1 MGGVSC
7 FRKDFQ
13 NWVCCCC
20 CFCWFFGCRN
30 SRRLLSGFVLGRES
44 GFRLVD
50 RNPTDGIFGGFGLG
64 LLSAMRDRMEGR
76 SNLGEREGH
85 SICGG
90 WVYRIDPYSSCRG
103 LIGSMQFSSI
113 VAWPLFSQ
121 YFSTFLDERGSRKK
135 SEPALLRNGW
145 SCRNI
150 GRNKVFG
157 ALVSPRRSG
166 KTQDN
171 CKTRE

>member
-1 MGGVSC
+1 M
-7 FRKDFQ
+7 
-13 NWVCCCC
+13 
-20 CFCWFFGCRN
+20 
-30 SRRLLSGFVLGRES
+30 LGRES

-50 RNPTDGIFGGFGLG
+50 PNSTDGRFGGFGLG
-64 LLSAMRDRMEGR
+64 LLSAMRDRTEGR
-76 SNLGEREGH
+76 SNLGEREGR

-90 WVYRIDPYSSCRG
+90 WVYRIDPCSSYQSS
-103 LIGSMQFSSI
+103 ITSMQFSSI

-135 SEPALLRNGW
+135 LEPTLLRNGW
-145 SCRNI
+145 SYRNI

-157 ALVSPRRSG
+157 ALVSPWRSG

-171 CKTRE
+171 CKTME